1 MSAASNF
8 LESALLEHF
17 RGTQLPLPSNFFVAL
32 HTADP
37 TDAATPETEVA
48 TASWPA
54 YARQT
59 VGTPPSSAWTA
70 SADEA
75 GGGKQITNA
84 NTINF
89 PANNGTGSVQV
100 THFSI
105 WDASTGGNMW
115 AHAPLT
121 AAEDDRPD
129 RHLQRDPRL
138 AASDRSL
145 SLTHAAQRRRVQC
158 SGGQRLAPCACLRR
172 WCSRRGVRPC

>member
-1 MSAASNF
+1 MSAASNY

-32 HTADP
+32 HTANP
-37 TDAATPETEVA
+37 TDAANATEVTVGA
-48 TASWPA
+48 WPS

-59 VGTPPSSAWTA
+59 VGSPLSSAWTA
-70 SADEA
+70 SSDEA

-89 PANNGTGSVQV
+89 PANNGASAVQV

-105 WDASTGGNMW
+105 WDTSTGGNMW

-121 AAEDDRPD
+121 APKTI
-129 RHLQRDPRL
+129 DPTDIFSAIPGALRL
-138 AASDRSL
+138 IAR
-145 SLTHAAQRRRVQC
+145 
-158 SGGQRLAPCACLRR
+158 
-172 WCSRRGVRPC
+172 

>member
-37 TDAATPETEVA
+37 TDAANATEVPLE
-48 TASWPA
+48 SWPS

-59 VGTPPSSAWTA
+59 VGTPLSSAWTA

-84 NTINF
+84 NVLNF
-89 PANNGTGSVQV
+89 PANNGATSVQV

-105 WDASTGGNMW
+105 WDSANGGNMW

-121 AAEDDRPD
+121 APKTI
-129 RHLQRDPRL
+129 DPTDIFSAIPGALRL
-138 AASDRSL
+138 I
-145 SLTHAAQRRRVQC
+145 
-158 SGGQRLAPCACLRR
+158 
-172 WCSRRGVRPC
+172 SR